1 MCSLFHI
8 AVIYST
14 ERLVSLVHLE
24 RVHPTLIGEFSI
36 YSVFD
41 TVSPSIQDYQA
52 MLPDKEGDSR
62 LQDTGRANRYYNSQ
76 EILY

>member
-1 MCSLFHI
+1 MFHI

-24 RVHPTLIGEFSI
+24 RVHPPLIGEFSI

-41 TVSPSIQDYQA
+41 TGSPSIQDYQA
-52 MLPDKEGDSR
+52 ML
-62 LQDTGRANRYYNSQ
+62 QDQGR
-76 EILY
+76 

>member
-1 MCSLFHI
+1 MGILILFTKSSLTFPPQGAMCSMFHI

-24 RVHPTLIGEFSI
+24 RVHPPLIGEFSI

-41 TVSPSIQDYQA
+41 TGSPSIQDYQA
-52 MLPDKEGDSR
+52 N
-62 LQDTGRANRYYNSQ
+62 LQDQGR
-76 EILY
+76 